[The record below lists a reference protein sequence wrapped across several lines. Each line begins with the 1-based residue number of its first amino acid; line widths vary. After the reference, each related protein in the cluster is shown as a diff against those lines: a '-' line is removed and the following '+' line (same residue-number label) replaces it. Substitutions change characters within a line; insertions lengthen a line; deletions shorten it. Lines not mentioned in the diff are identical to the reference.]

1 MNETPYNAENAL
13 RSFGMDMQEA
23 FPRAV
28 KYSTGLSDMMGQDGF
43 GNGGNTAPVG
53 AGHSAEYW
61 DSSEEKKSAESFAD
75 LTAAAVLG
83 GPSRRYIQAVLPNTY
98 DAYLAMLEDMA
109 KR

>member
-28 KYSTGLSDMMGQDGF
+28 KYSTGLSDMMGQYGLE
-43 GNGGNTAPVG
+43 NGGNTAPVG

-61 DSSEEKKSAESFAD
+61 DSNASKKPAESFAD
-75 LTAAAVLG
+75 LTAASVLG
-83 GPSRRYIQAVLPNTY
+83 GPSQRYIQAVLPNTY
-98 DAYLAMLEDMA
+98 EAYLAMLEDMA